1 MKNTTKPS
9 ILGHSKSLKQGKTN
23 HCRKEREPGESWEED
38 GKIKLERCQ
47 DYEFTFPWGVI
58 LPQLESQVPLK
69 LREQLG
75 TDFMKVFLSSGVI
88 CAFHD
93 LTQTTTS

>member
-1 MKNTTKPS
+1 MS
-9 ILGHSKSLKQGKTN
+9 LLFLG
-23 HCRKEREPGESWEED
+23 
-38 GKIKLERCQ
+38 
-47 DYEFTFPWGVI
+47 GVT

-75 TDFMKVFLSSGVI
+75 TDFMKAFLPSGVI